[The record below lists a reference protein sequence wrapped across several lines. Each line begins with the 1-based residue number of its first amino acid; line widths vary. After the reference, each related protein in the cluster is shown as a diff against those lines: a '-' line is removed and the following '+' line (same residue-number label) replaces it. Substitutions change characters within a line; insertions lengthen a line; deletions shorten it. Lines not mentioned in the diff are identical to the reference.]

1 MDQPVASMAGVR
13 AQEDSTSSSLMDDP
27 RALEIEAAGG
37 TWLWRRRTALGETK
51 QTDRQTNQQWRR
63 RAERSGREEALPGG
77 VGHGPPAGGGEGSGA
92 RGAGVPAGT
101 GARRVGVPTERGAA
115 GGTWGAER
123 LVDGSTRRC
132 LERKEPS
139 RCGKASKPA
148 IGAAEQLPSDG
159 LEGHVASIR
168 QGAHQRCDGPV
179 AHSIFFRPQLV
190 FSATLKK
197 ELFHR

>member
-77 VGHGPPAGGGEGSGA
+77 VGHGPPAAAPGRGRGRRLWCSGGRGTCGNRGAASGGTDGARRGGRDMGSGA
-92 RGAGVPAGT
+92 ISRWLDAPLLGT
-101 GARRVGVPTERGAA
+101 K
-115 GGTWGAER
+115 GAEPM
-123 LVDGSTRRC
+123 
-132 LERKEPS
+132 RK
-139 RCGKASKPA
+139 GKRASDW
-148 IGAAEQLPSDG
+148 S
-159 LEGHVASIR
+159 
-168 QGAHQRCDGPV
+168 C
-179 AHSIFFRPQLV
+179 
-190 FSATLKK
+190 
-197 ELFHR
+197 